1 MARCMM
7 YITTLALNAG
17 PNMNAGPTTCPA
29 LTAITGLTDPDPG
42 LARIGLTALD
52 RDLGRTAGDRGRSRP
67 SRSRTGTACSA

>member
-1 MARCMM
+1 MKN
-7 YITTLALNAG
+7 ITTFTLNMG

-42 LARIGLTALD
+42 LARMGLTALD

-67 SRSRTGTACSA
+67 SRSRTGTACWD

>member
-17 PNMNAGPTTCPA
+17 PNMNAGPTTCP
-29 LTAITGLTDPDPG
+29 AITGLTDPDPG

-67 SRSRTGTACSA
+67 SRSRTGTACWG